1 MPQIRF
7 VEVTCPNDT
16 RFGAHISE
24 DRCLIQMWWRAK
36 SHIVFEFRRRGG
48 RAQYVRKFFLR
59 SRMRD
64 VSVRNEIYEEMLFRQ
79 APGVFSANP
88 LPAEVAESPAPH
100 PRPERMERPGR
111 QFAPRTTPLPL
122 FDN

>member
-7 VEVTCPNDT
+7 VEVACPNHA

-36 SHIVFEFRRRGG
+36 GHIVFEFRRRGG
-48 RAQYVRKFFLR
+48 RAKYVRKFSLK

-64 VSVRNEIYEEMLFRQ
+64 MSVRDEVYEEMLFRQ

-88 LPAEVAESPAPH
+88 LPAEVAEPAT
-100 PRPERMERPGR
+100 PRPRSEQTDRPGR
-111 QFAPRTTPLPL
+111 QFAPRATPL
-122 FDN
+122 FDNI